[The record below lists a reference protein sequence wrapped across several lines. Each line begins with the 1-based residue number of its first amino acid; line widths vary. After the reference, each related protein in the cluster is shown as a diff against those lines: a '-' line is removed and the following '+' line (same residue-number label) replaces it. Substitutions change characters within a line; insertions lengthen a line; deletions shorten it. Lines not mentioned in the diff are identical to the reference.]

1 MAPDSKT
8 VAGAYA
14 KIESHEDLCAE
25 RYGNIDKTLA
35 RLEEGQKSHQR
46 IAWGIVM
53 SLVAWM
59 GLQLWDGIPHQQR
72 TSSTTVVSTVKQ

>member
-1 MAPDSKT
+1 MSSNSKT

-14 KIESHEDLCAE
+14 KIESHEEICALRYDQIHATLSDL
-25 RYGNIDKTLA
+25 K
-35 RLEEGQKSHQR
+35 EGQKSHQR

-59 GLQLWDGIPHQQR
+59 GIQLWSGVPHAQPAPVIAVA
-72 TSSTTVVSTVKQ
+72 SK